1 MSLIPLRNWL
11 FKSELIK
18 MEIATHGKWLHTVE
32 TALDTRW
39 FANDTL
45 FHLNSKMPGLKVIG
59 NTLRLKNFVSVI
71 FFSGYLLPLF
81 GTLVFHNPWHSIN
94 SFFYSLYNL
103 YIYILFERAI
113 DLLLMGRTKSRIY
126 NREEQID
133 WKQFGA
139 TLKGGQF

>member
-1 MSLIPLRNWL
+1 M
-11 FKSELIK
+11 KSELIK

-32 TALDTRW
+32 TALEKEDLPMIPYFICIVKCR
-39 FANDTL
+39 D
-45 FHLNSKMPGLKVIG
+45 LKVVG

-81 GTLVFHNPWHSIN
+81 GTLVFHNSLHSIN
-94 SFFYSLYNL
+94 SIFYSLYNL

-126 NREEQID
+126 NREKQIE